1 MPDTATIPVNTNNAV
16 VTFRIATGDDAQEV
30 DSTVNIHSI
39 TIHREVNKIPFARI
53 RILDGDPAAGNF
65 AVSDTGQFI
74 PGTKIQ
80 VSLGYESENT
90 LLFKGII
97 ISMSGR
103 VRNNYSETIIECKD
117 EAVKMTISPN
127 NKHYN
132 DITDSDIAEQL
143 IGNYGLTA
151 DVEATTVTNSNLVQY
166 NTTDWDFIVS
176 RMDRLGKITTV
187 NDGTVTVS
195 TPDMQSSAVLDLQYG
210 DNILEFNAGMDARY
224 QVKNIKTSSWNA
236 ANQSVDSTDADY
248 EGDTGGNLS
257 PDDLGSAL
265 NISEVDLR
273 SSVNL
278 GEEERK
284 AIANA
289 RKMKNILA
297 KIRGSIKFSG
307 HSEVKQGDI
316 VNLKGVG
323 DRFNGPA
330 FVSAVRQEYGDG
342 NWTTEATLGMS
353 PEWFAIKAQGDLGT
367 AGIMDAPGTG
377 PTGSAPANTLTGLFS
392 ILQGLQIGIVT
403 DIMDPE
409 NEFRVKIKLP
419 AVNAEEDGIWARI
432 ATLDAGDNRGT
443 YFRPETGDEVIVGF
457 INNDPSYPVI
467 LGMLHSSA
475 LASPITPASD
485 NNEKGYQSRE
495 GLKLNFHDGDKA
507 VKIETPA
514 GKKITLSE
522 SDGVIK
528 IEDENSN
535 TLSFD
540 SSGITLSSGSDLT
553 VKATGTLS
561 LKGASVSISGDSDL
575 SASATSVSVSGSGS
589 TEIKGAIVK
598 IN

>member
-1 MPDTATIPVNTNNAV
+1 MPDTATITANTNNAV
-16 VTFRIATGDDAQEV
+16 VTFRVATGDDAREV

-53 RILDGDPAAGNF
+53 RILDGDPAAGDF

-117 EAVKMTISPN
+117 EAVKMTVSPN

-151 DVEATTVTNSNLVQY
+151 DVEATTITNSNLVQY

-195 TPDMQSSAVLDLQYG
+195 APDMQSSAVLDLQFG
-210 DNILEFNAGMDARY
+210 DNILEFNAGIDARY
-224 QVKNIKTSSWNA
+224 QVKNVKASSRNA

-289 RKMKNILA
+289 RKMKNIMA
-297 KIRGSIKFSG
+297 KIRGNVKFFG

-353 PEWFAIKAQGDLGT
+353 PEWFAIKARGDGGT
-367 AGIMDAPGTG
+367 AGIMDTPGAA

-432 ATLDAGDNRGT
+432 ATLDAGNTRGT

-540 SSGITLSSGSDLT
+540 SSGVTLSSGSDLT